1 MRLMTLQGFFKKGFD
16 MSFFKRSKTKK
27 FLESLKKENMVVIMP
42 DVPEVIKESKIK
54 PTKCKYC
61 KSTYQAK
68 HKHIKGEQ
76 SIEFIRPIYKLLAQC
91 PICKNFNEVEFE
103 EDAE

>member
-1 MRLMTLQGFFKKGFD
+1 
-16 MSFFKRSKTKK
+16 MSIFKRRKA
-27 FLESLKKENMVVIMP
+27 KEFFENLHKADIIVIPP

-68 HKHIKGEQ
+68 HNHIKGEQ
-76 SIEFIRPIYKLLAQC
+76 SLEFIRPIYKLLAQC
-91 PICKNFNEVEFE
+91 PICKNYNEVEFE

>member
-1 MRLMTLQGFFKKGFD
+1 MNIFKK
-16 MSFFKRSKTKK
+16 KK
-27 FLESLKKENMVVIMP
+27 IDLIAENLAKADYIVIP
-42 DVPEVIKESKIK
+42 SDVPEVIKESKIK

-91 PICKNFNEVEFE
+91 PLCNNFNEVEFE
-103 EDAE
+103 EAEG